1 VRKRFSVVAL
11 LVMMA
16 ALAGCG
22 QDAAK
27 TEIKEEETTKTMQ
40 KASELEVME
49 RDGMYSSAPEMMID
63 SSKKYLARI
72 STSEGDFS
80 LELFADK
87 APITVNSFVFLA
99 REGYYDGVTF
109 HRILKTFVLQAGDPK
124 GDGTGG
130 PGYQFADELPPTIP
144 YGPGVVAMANAG
156 PGTNGSQ
163 FFVCTG
169 VDAANLNQYPNYTV
183 FGKVVEGMEIVE
195 KIAAVPVEMSR
206 SGEMSSPV
214 EPVFITKVEIDEN

>member
-1 VRKRFSVVAL
+1 VRKIISGLAVAMMLVAL
-11 LVMMA
+11 S
-16 ALAGCG
+16 GCG
-22 QDAAK
+22 QDEVS
-27 TEIKEEETTKTMQ
+27 TEIKEEETTTTMQ
-40 KASELEVME
+40 KASELEVMD
-49 RDGMYSSAPEMMID
+49 RNGMYGAAPEMTID
-63 SSKKYLARI
+63 PNKKYLARI

-99 REGYYDGVTF
+99 REGYFDGVTF

-169 VDAANLNQYPNYTV
+169 ADAANLNQYPNYTV
-183 FGKVVEGMEIVE
+183 FGKVADGMDIVE
-195 KIAAVPVEMSR
+195 KIAAVPVEMSS